1 MPQEVPNFRHLRAY
15 CAVAERRSVSRAAD
29 QVHLSQ
35 PAITQAISKL
45 EKRLGVP
52 LFERRSNG
60 MYPTEPGSV
69 FHERARRVLG
79 LLETGAK
86 EFARI
91 DVRKGARGFS
101 NFDHL
106 VTVAQMRALCAISRT
121 GNFSLAARSVGISQP
136 SIHRAARDLE
146 RLAGAPL
153 FVTRSEGIELTRGAQ
168 ALAQHAKL
176 AFAELKQGL
185 AEIAE
190 WLGQDTGRIVIG
202 SMPLART
209 RILPEALNNLTRS
222 RPNVSVR
229 VVDGPYGDLLHGLR
243 HGELDLL
250 IGALRN
256 PPPIGDVNEILLF
269 EDALAI
275 AARAGHPL
283 ARKKRIAG
291 ADLLGFPWVVPPEG
305 APTRTFFNSMF
316 AARELANL
324 PGLIETSSLAMV
336 RGLLCGSDRLTI
348 ISAHQIMHEQRQG
361 LLVQLPLNLPGS
373 VRQIGLTVRRG
384 WRPTATQKE
393 LLGHLRRASPS
404 IEQ

>member
-1 MPQEVPNFRHLRAY
+1 MPQQIPNFRHLRAY
-15 CAVAERRSVSRAAD
+15 CAVAACRSISQAAE

-35 PAITQAISKL
+35 PAITQALAKL

-52 LFERRSNG
+52 LFERSANG
-60 MYPTEPGSV
+60 MHPTEPGDV
-69 FHERARRVLG
+69 FHERVTRALG
-79 LLETGAK
+79 LLETGAR
-86 EFARI
+86 EFARV
-91 DVRKGARGFS
+91 DVHKGARGFS
-101 NFDHL
+101 CFDQL

-153 FVTRSEGIELTRGAQ
+153 FVTRSQGIELTRGAQ
-168 ALAQHAKL
+168 VLAQHAKL
-176 AFAELKQGL
+176 AFAELKQGF

-190 WLGQDTGRIVIG
+190 WLGHDTGRIVIG

-209 RILPEALNNLTRS
+209 HILPEALNNLTRS
-222 RPNVSVR
+222 RRNVSVR

-243 HGELDLL
+243 HGDLDLL

-256 PPPIGDVNEILLF
+256 PPPIGDVEEILLF
-269 EDALAI
+269 EDLLAI

-283 ARKKRIAG
+283 TRKKKIATT
-291 ADLLGFPWVVPPEG
+291 DLLGFPWVVPPEG

-316 AARELANL
+316 SPKELANL
-324 PGLIETSSLAMV
+324 PGLLETSSLAMV
-336 RGLLCGSDRLTI
+336 RGLLWGSDRLTI
-348 ISAHQIMHEQRQG
+348 ISAHQIMHEQQQG
-361 LLVQLPLNLPGS
+361 LLVQLPLNLPRS

-393 LLGHLRRASPS
+393 FLGHLRRASRS